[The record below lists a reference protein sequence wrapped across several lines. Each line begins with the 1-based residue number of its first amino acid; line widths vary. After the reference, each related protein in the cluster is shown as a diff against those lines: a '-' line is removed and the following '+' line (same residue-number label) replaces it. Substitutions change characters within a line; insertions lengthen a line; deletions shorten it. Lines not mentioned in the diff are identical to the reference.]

1 MKPFSNQTQ
10 LTYQTSLFL
19 DTQLM
24 QFIFG
29 GFQMQKPNPNE
40 CWLWSSSK
48 EVNLTERKPTNSSL
62 PLFNKIFLDIFYSC
76 GTLVLVEIYIL
87 YTKFDVKKKVWP
99 LLHMTWWELFLQLIT
114 FSAFH
119 ASSSVSSVS
128 VSLLIR
134 LINNVLFFTS
144 VTVIHSIVKLLLL
157 VYHP

>member
-40 CWLWSSSK
+40 CWLWSRSK

-87 YTKFDVKKKVWP
+87 YTKFDVKKKFDLFSIWP
-99 LLHMTWWELFLQLIT
+99 DGSFFCSLSLSQHFMLPHQSVVLVFLYWLG
-114 FSAFH
+114 
-119 ASSSVSSVS
+119 
-128 VSLLIR
+128 L
-134 LINNVLFFTS
+134 
-144 VTVIHSIVKLLLL
+144 
-157 VYHP
+157 

>member
-40 CWLWSSSK
+40 CWLWSRSK

-87 YTKFDVKKKVWP
+87 YTKFDVKKKFDLFSIWP
-99 LLHMTWWELFLQLIT
+99 DGSFFCSLSLSQHFMLPHQSVVLVFLYWL
-114 FSAFH
+114 A
-119 ASSSVSSVS
+119 
-128 VSLLIR
+128 L
-134 LINNVLFFTS
+134 
-144 VTVIHSIVKLLLL
+144 
-157 VYHP
+157 

>member
-40 CWLWSSSK
+40 CWLWSRSK

-76 GTLVLVEIYIL
+76 GTFVLVEIYIL
-87 YTKFDVKKKVWP
+87 YTKFDVKKKFDLFSIWP
-99 LLHMTWWELFLQLIT
+99 DGSFFCSLSLSQHFMLPHQSVVLVFLYWLG
-114 FSAFH
+114 
-119 ASSSVSSVS
+119 
-128 VSLLIR
+128 L
-134 LINNVLFFTS
+134 
-144 VTVIHSIVKLLLL
+144 
-157 VYHP
+157 